1 MKIDVQ
7 LFRIN
12 LLEDN
17 LIVSSL
23 STNTI
28 PHVGDF
34 IRISDEEVFL
44 VENREFHTDKNYIRI
59 ESANLS
65 GKVI

>member
-1 MKIDVQ
+1 MKIDIQ

-12 LLEDN
+12 LLAHN

-23 STNTI
+23 STNVI
-28 PHVGDF
+28 PNVGDF

-44 VENREFHTDKNYIRI
+44 VENREFNTDKNYIRI